1 MYTIYTQDLCG
12 YCTAAKQLLEKH
24 NYTYEEI
31 NISKD
36 ESAKAFLR
44 GNGYKT
50 VPQIFY
56 NGTEYI
62 GDYTMLKLMV
72 EHDVVSWDELEKRND
87 YKREKLK
94 KWSDL
99 IE

>member
-36 ESAKAFLR
+36 KNARAFLK

-50 VPQIFY
+50 VPQIFIRGKHIGGY
-56 NGTEYI
+56 N
-62 GDYTMLKLMV
+62 DLMTYF
-72 EHDVVSWDELEKRND
+72 EETTSNYGH
-87 YKREKLK
+87 
-94 KWSDL
+94 
-99 IE
+99 

>member
-12 YCTAAKQLLEKH
+12 YCTAAKQLLDEN

-50 VPQIFY
+50 VPQIFVSGIVEDTQIY
-56 NGTEYI
+56 V
-62 GDYTMLKLMV
+62 GDYTMFKESLNNQKG
-72 EHDVVSWDELEKRND
+72 
-87 YKREKLK
+87 
-94 KWSDL
+94 
-99 IE
+99 